1 MNETERKN
9 IVIYRIE
16 NAQNTLH
23 EIADHCE
30 KGYYN
35 TAVNRLYYACFY
47 AASALLLANCIEA
60 KSHEGVR
67 QMLGKHFVLTGQI
80 PITLGKF
87 YTVMFNKRSA
97 GDYEDFIQHTQQTV
111 DDLYPKAKEFIA
123 TIELLLSDYLPFVNH
138 SLEFR

>member
-35 TAVNRLYYACFY
+35 C
-47 AASALLLANCIEA
+47 
-60 KSHEGVR
+60 KSVKDGP
-67 QMLGKHFVLTGQI
+67 VLQELTIKRPPHVDLRAPYIDGQKSVE
-80 PITLGKF
+80 L
-87 YTVMFNKRSA
+87 
-97 GDYEDFIQHTQQTV
+97 Q
-111 DDLYPKAKEFIA
+111 IA
-123 TIELLLSDYLPFVNH
+123 TLSEHMRYASLL
-138 SLEFR
+138 

>member
-1 MNETERKN
+1 MNEIERKS
-9 IVIYRIE
+9 IVIYRLE
-16 NAQNTLH
+16 NARNTLH

-47 AASALLLANCIEA
+47 AASALLLANRIET
-60 KSHEGVR
+60 KTHDGVR
-67 QMLGKHFVLTGQI
+67 QMLGKHFVLTGLM
-80 PITLGKF
+80 PLNLGKF

-111 DDLYPKAKEFIA
+111 NDLYPKAKEFIS
-123 TIELLLSDYLPFVNH
+123 TISNLLSDYVSKTNI
-138 SLEFR
+138 